1 MRNIS
6 LNFLNLP
13 PKVIPYTPKTR
24 HIKSQNP
31 SRYASALNN
40 RIHWLGEAPVGKP
53 HAGAV
58 REEDI
63 ELVDAQ
69 FDKDGNV
76 CVGLQEEDERTQ
88 DEKEGVKQD
97 DSDEDEPQSKKKM
110 KFTKASN

>member
-1 MRNIS
+1 MYF
-6 LNFLNLP
+6 NFLILP
-13 PKVIPYTPKTR
+13 PKVIPYTPETGISKVA
-24 HIKSQNP
+24 HDP
-31 SRYASALNN
+31 SRYASAFNN

-76 CVGLQEEDERTQ
+76 CIGLQEEDERTQ